1 MSIGTSLAF
10 RVLGYLTLPA
20 LILIL
25 SLGLGARVLALAGLA
40 TRLIGSI
47 RLTTASVI
55 GFVIIMTL
63 IGMSG
68 FVGLFNIWAFYVILL
83 GVFACSYEAL
93 WDELQKLWNGHRSI
107 DISTARRGIGYVLN
121 GGFLTLIATL
131 VSINCVNIV
140 RPFPI
145 GWDDLGV
152 YMNFPKILAY
162 SESTLY
168 QGMVLWQSFV
178 GVGFL
183 HGSATQAF
191 FLNGLGGILA
201 LATVYAGITYFLDR
215 LTTRESRESSGT
227 FGLHLPLFA
236 VATYASM
243 PMVIFQLAKDMKLDS
258 GLLAISI
265 VALVCLFEGMRTEDA

>member
-1 MSIGTSLAF
+1 
-10 RVLGYLTLPA
+10 VLGYLALPV

-25 SLGLGARVLALAGLA
+25 SLGLGARVLALSGLA
-40 TRLIGSI
+40 TQFTGSI

-68 FVGLFNIWAFYVILL
+68 FVGLFTLWAFYVILI
-83 GVFACSYEAL
+83 GVLIGSYESV
-93 WDELQKLWNGHRSI
+93 WDELQKLWGMSSSI
-107 DISTARRGIGYVLN
+107 DTSTARRGLGYIFN
-121 GGFLTLIATL
+121 GGFLSLICTLI
-131 VSINCVNIV
+131 SINCINIV

-162 SESTLY
+162 SESTLH

-178 GVGFL
+178 GVGFM

-191 FLNGLGGILA
+191 FLNELGGILA
-201 LATVYAGITYFLDR
+201 LAAVYAGITYFLDR
-215 LTTRESRESSGT
+215 LTTPEHQEHSGI
-227 FGLHLPLFA
+227 FSIHLPLFA
-236 VATYASM
+236 VASYASM

-265 VALVCLFEGMRTEDA
+265 VALVCLFEGMRMEND

>member
-1 MSIGTSLAF
+1 VGSGLAF
-10 RVLGYLTLPA
+10 KVLGYLALPA

-25 SLGLGARVLALAGLA
+25 SLGLGARVLALSGLA
-40 TRLIGSI
+40 TRFTGSM

-55 GFVIIMTL
+55 GFVIIITL

-68 FVGLFNIWAFYVILL
+68 FVGFFTLWAFYAILI
-83 GVFACSYEAL
+83 GVLACSYQAL
-93 WDELQKLWNGHRSI
+93 WDELKNLWNLSRSI
-107 DISTARRGIGYVLN
+107 EIFTSSQRFRYVLN
-121 GGFLTLIATL
+121 GGFLSLICTLI
-131 VSINCVNIV
+131 SINCVNIV

-162 SESTLY
+162 SESTLH

-178 GVGFL
+178 GVGFM

-201 LATVYAGITYFLDR
+201 LAAIYAGITYFLER
-215 LTTRESRESSGT
+215 LVSSQDKESSSPLS
-227 FGLHLPLFA
+227 LHLPLFA
-236 VATYASM
+236 VAAYASM

-265 VALVCLFEGMRTEDA
+265 VALVCLFEGMRTEDD

>member
-1 MSIGTSLAF
+1 M
-10 RVLGYLTLPA
+10 LGYLALTT

-40 TRLIGSI
+40 TRFAGSM

-55 GFVIIMTL
+55 GFVMLMTL

-68 FVGLFNIWAFYVILL
+68 FVGLFTVWAFYIILL
-83 GVFACSYEAL
+83 GVLACSYKAL
-93 WDELQKLWNGHRSI
+93 WDELQKLWHTHGTI
-107 DISTARRGIGYVLN
+107 DISTARRGLGYMLN
-121 GGFLTLIATL
+121 GGFLTLITTL
-131 VSINCVNIV
+131 ISINCINIV

-162 SESTLY
+162 SESTLH
-168 QGMVLWQSFV
+168 QGMVLWQSFI

-215 LTTRESRESSGT
+215 LASPESRE
-227 FGLHLPLFA
+227 
-236 VATYASM
+236 
-243 PMVIFQLAKDMKLDS
+243 
-258 GLLAISI
+258 
-265 VALVCLFEGMRTEDA
+265 R